1 MQNRIIKLIG
11 LLLLS
16 ASFTSVHASDD
27 TLEVCG
33 VPQVYS
39 AVEGIREN
47 SEISFNSYFGTMQDI
62 ESRAIYYRGKCNV
75 IITNEERLPANLIK
89 EGKITQNSVARL
101 VKAPLILWSNNKFLL
116 KDNVN
121 VIVNRKLKSLALPKD
136 SLTTVGFAATEVV
149 KRKDFPSEYLKKKN
163 AIYRAEHEYQIF
175 SLLKNNNIQTGFI
188 TKPLIMKNGE
198 TTGSYWYVPH
208 EYYSPVYY
216 YIISTDKSDKTQEL
230 YNYIRGNKKNLSE
243 FYSAGFEALNN

>member
-1 MQNRIIKLIG
+1 MQTRIIRQIG

-16 ASFTSVHASDD
+16 AVFTSVNASDD
-27 TLEVCG
+27 IPEICG

-39 AVEGIREN
+39 AVEGIRED
-47 SEISFNSYFGTMQDI
+47 SKITFNSYFGTMQDI

-116 KDNVN
+116 KDNIN
-121 VIVNRKLKSLALPKD
+121 VIINRKLKSLALPKD
-136 SLTTVGFAATEVV
+136 SLTTVGFAATEVI
-149 KRKDFPSEYLKKKN
+149 KRKDFPTEYLKKNN

-188 TKPLIMKNGE
+188 TKPLIMKNGQ
-198 TTGSYWYVPH
+198 TTGSYRYVPH

-216 YIISTDKSDKTQEL
+216 YIISTDRSDKTQEL
-230 YNYIRGNKKNLSE
+230 YNYIRGNKQNLAM
-243 FYSAGFEALNN
+243 FYSAGFEALND

>member
-1 MQNRIIKLIG
+1 MKNRILHLIG

-16 ASFTSVHASDD
+16 ASFSTVNAADD
-27 TLEVCG
+27 TPEVCG

-39 AVEGIREN
+39 AIEGIREE
-47 SEISFNSYFGTMQDI
+47 SKIIFNSYFGTMQDI

-89 EGKITQNSVARL
+89 EGKIPQNSVARL

-116 KDNVN
+116 KDNIN
-121 VIVNRKLKSLALPKD
+121 VIVNKKLKSLAIPKD
-136 SLTTVGFAATEVV
+136 SLTTVGFAASEVV
-149 KRKDFPSEYLKKKN
+149 KRKDFPSEYLKKNN
-163 AIYRAEHEYQIF
+163 AIYHAEHEYQIF

-188 TKPLIMKNGE
+188 TKPLIMKNGQ
-198 TTGSYWYVPH
+198 TTGSYWYIPH

-230 YNYIRGNKKNLSE
+230 YNYIRGNKQNLAM
-243 FYSAGFEALNN
+243 FYSAGFEALND